1 MSTLSITN
9 RFLYIFFLYSNWV
22 EGFSNTLEL
31 QIYALFHLLRF
42 ESNILRILIDGV
54 VELAE
59 NHSTTIFIYL
69 FLLVGMF

>member
-1 MSTLSITN
+1 
-9 RFLYIFFLYSNWV
+9 
-22 EGFSNTLEL
+22 LEL

-54 VELAE
+54 VGLAE

-69 FLLVGMF
+69 FIFVSWNVLIK